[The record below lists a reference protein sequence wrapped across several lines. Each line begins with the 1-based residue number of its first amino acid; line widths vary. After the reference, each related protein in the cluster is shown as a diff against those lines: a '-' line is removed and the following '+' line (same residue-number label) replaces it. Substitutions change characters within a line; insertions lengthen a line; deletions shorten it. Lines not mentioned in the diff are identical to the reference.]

1 MEKGKYRVPPVP
13 GSEAFVEPSERDERL
28 DQVEDWLFGQGWR
41 GPKVVAE
48 GSKRWECQRSTVQR
62 YIADVRKRVKER
74 NDEKREDRVKGL
86 IAKREAWV
94 RTLVSERNEV
104 VPDADGVPQVVVV
117 QPGPK
122 EFKVAHDIQS
132 YIDAMR
138 GDRPDLV
145 VQLRRSLTPETL
157 ANMTDAELEAALET
171 AGRVIGK
178 RG

>member
-1 MEKGKYRVPPVP
+1 MGAGKFRVPPRSD
-13 GSEAFVEPSERDERL
+13 SEEHIGKDQREARL

-41 GPKVVAE
+41 GPRIVEAGVKLWGCKE
-48 GSKRWECQRSTVQR
+48 GAVRR
-62 YIADVRKRVKER
+62 YMTDVRVRVRER